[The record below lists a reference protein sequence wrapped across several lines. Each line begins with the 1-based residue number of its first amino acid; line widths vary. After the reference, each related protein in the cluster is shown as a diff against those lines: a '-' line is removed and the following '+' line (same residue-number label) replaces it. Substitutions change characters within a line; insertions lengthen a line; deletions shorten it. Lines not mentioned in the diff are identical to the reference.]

1 MLRRSNNIA
10 GRSALLMAFKPTNVN
25 LAWTAEDGETGSH
38 VPDTTFKNVK
48 PGLLLRLWRQVRQ
61 RAWMLWTPDEEAPS
75 LTQESFISFTRME
88 QIVWFP
94 TSSYGAVPGS
104 YSDPVLYNTKS
115 TSPFRWHSNSNNFDV
130 AGHWYM
136 EADEIFRLKDWK
148 PKNPDDPFEMFP
160 RPPNVNLGF
169 DEVVDEQGNRH
180 FKYRYKYEFSDPH
193 ARCFSAYPFNHLYVG
208 HVDNADRVESYGF
221 KQGELLRC
229 NEEEEEVLRRVMEE
243 EDKEW
248 DMIKRT
254 ELIQE
259 PWFYPGKVRGKDLQG
274 SLERA
279 KARWKKQRAEGKPTD
294 PTKDPDYDL
303 VMAGEQIEPRDG
315 PRAEWRHLWTSNR
328 PKGEQL
334 DVAATGNWGVH
345 RSDCEGKPPGYKW

>member
-1 MLRRSNNIA
+1 MLRRS
-10 GRSALLMAFKPTNVN
+10 LPTKASSGLFAVTP
-25 LAWTAEDGETGSH
+25 LRRAWTAEDGETGAH
-38 VPDTTFKNVK
+38 VPDTTFKNLK
-48 PGLLLRLWRQVRQ
+48 PGRALRLWRQIRH
-61 RAWMLWTPDEEAPS
+61 RAWMLWTIDEESPS
-75 LTQESFISFTRME
+75 LNQESMIMWTRME
-88 QIVWFP
+88 QVCWTP
-94 TSSYGAVPGS
+94 TSSYGSVPGS

-169 DEVVDEQGNRH
+169 EEVVDEQGNRQ
-180 FKYRYKYEFSDPH
+180 FKYKYKYEFSDPH
-193 ARCFSAYPFNHLYVG
+193 ARCYSAYPFNHTYVG
-208 HVDNADRVESYGF
+208 HVDNFDRAESYGF

-229 NEEEEEVLRRVMEE
+229 NEEEEKVLRRVMEE

-259 PWFYPGKVRGKDLQG
+259 PWFYPGKVRVKDLQG

-279 KARWKKQRAEGKPTD
+279 KARWKKQRAEGRPTD
-294 PTKDPDYDL
+294 PTLDPDYDL
-303 VMAGEQIEPRDG
+303 VQAGEQVEPRDG

-328 PKGEQL
+328 PKGKPL
-334 DVAATGNWGVH
+334 DVETSGNKGAHWTANED
-345 RSDCEGKPPGYKW
+345 RPPGYKW